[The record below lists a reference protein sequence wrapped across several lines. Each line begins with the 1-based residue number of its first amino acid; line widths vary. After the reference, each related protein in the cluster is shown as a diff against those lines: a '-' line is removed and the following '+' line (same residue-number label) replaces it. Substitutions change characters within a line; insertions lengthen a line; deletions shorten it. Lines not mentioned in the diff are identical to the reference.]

1 MKRNNRGATI
11 KRITNLNDYET
22 QYRGITLQIDI
33 KRIHGVRQP
42 KVYEKMQKTTNQ
54 NTNTNQQW

>member
-33 KRIHGVRQP
+33 KRIHDVRQP